1 MFAFEIL
8 LLKIKRTELY
18 NPLTNTWNKTGD
30 VLVGRA
36 SPALVTLKNGKVLLT
51 GGDTFPYASSTG
63 ESELYDPLTGN
74 WTA

>member
-30 VLVGRA
+30 VFVGRT
-36 SPALVTLKNGKVLLT
+36 SPVLVSLLIGGNTL
-51 GGDTFPYASSTG
+51 PYIVSTN
-63 ESELYDPLTGN
+63 ESDLYDLFPK
-74 WTA
+74 

>member
-30 VLVGRA
+30 VFVGRT
-36 SPALVTLKNGKVLLT
+36 SPVLVSLKDGKVLLT
-51 GGDTFPYASSTG
+51 GGNTLPYIVSTN
-63 ESELYDPLTGN
+63 ESDLYDLFPK
-74 WTA
+74 